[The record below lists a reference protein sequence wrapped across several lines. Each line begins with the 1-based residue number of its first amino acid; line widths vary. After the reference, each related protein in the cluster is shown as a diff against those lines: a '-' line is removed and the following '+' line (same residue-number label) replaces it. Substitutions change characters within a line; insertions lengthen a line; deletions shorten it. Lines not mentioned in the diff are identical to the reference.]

1 MDIMRDGIIV
11 DVRNLS
17 ADTKYKAIAL
27 LESLGLKKHCN
38 MNDSNV
44 RNATYFTN
52 IQDKWDIGVTGAI
65 YYVDEDKT
73 PHESNIPLIISYE
86 KLMAL
91 VYSNFSR
98 DDMKEGDHVTLR
110 EYENCALI
118 FGIIYQSMGDRN
130 LHPVIALSELTDD
143 MKSRYPQFVVMD
155 IHRDG
160 ELVYQRKEEPE
171 MVDVTLQDV
180 AELKG
185 VPVNRIRIIDKGSK
199 A

>member
-1 MDIMRDGIIV
+1 
-11 DVRNLS
+11 
-17 ADTKYKAIAL
+17 
-27 LESLGLKKHCN
+27 
-38 MNDSNV
+38 
-44 RNATYFTN
+44 
-52 IQDKWDIGVTGAI
+52 
-65 YYVDEDKT
+65 
-73 PHESNIPLIISYE
+73 
-86 KLMAL
+86 
-91 VYSNFSR
+91 
-98 DDMKEGDHVTLR
+98 
-110 EYENCALI
+110 
-118 FGIIYQSMGDRN
+118 MGDRN